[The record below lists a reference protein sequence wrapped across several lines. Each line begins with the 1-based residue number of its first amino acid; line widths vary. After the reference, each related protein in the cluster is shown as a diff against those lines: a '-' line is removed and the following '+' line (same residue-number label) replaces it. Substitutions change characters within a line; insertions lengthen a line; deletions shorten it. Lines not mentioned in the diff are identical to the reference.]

1 MFPSRKYLYRHQRS
15 ILGPFSNRRTRK
27 ASTSNKREC
36 KRKVITSKLQNTR
49 DLDQVKHKQ
58 IHKEHFFHR
67 PYRIF
72 GHFSFHIRDT
82 IAEFIAKATYNILI
96 FIDKYTQNSDIAKEF
111 IKYVDYFQLYQ
122 LILTKI

>member
-1 MFPSRKYLYRHQRS
+1 MLPSRRYLYRHQRS

-27 ASTSNKREC
+27 ASTLNKREF
-36 KRKVITSKLQNTR
+36 KRKVITSELQNTR
-49 DLDQVKHKQ
+49 DSEQVKHNQ
-58 IHKEHFFHR
+58 THTEHFFHR
-67 PYRIF
+67 PYRTF

-111 IKYVDYFQLYQ
+111 IKYVDQVQLYQ
-122 LILTKI
+122 LILIKI